1 LQTCAWPTTGPG
13 RHAALQEP
21 LHSRF
26 VLLLFA
32 VSGNGSELRGL
43 ISYRF
48 CAFRFTQQA
57 LGCAGRR
64 VNHGRGSEEGGPVL
78 PSGRTGGR
86 RGETARQEDLV
97 KGTHIPIVLH
107 RTLLLRGE
115 VVQIPVHGWRLALAD
130 PVRNGTVPSGLLRR
144 AIGTATAAW

>member
-1 LQTCAWPTTGPG
+1 M
-13 RHAALQEP
+13 EE
-21 LHSRF
+21 
-26 VLLLFA
+26 
-32 VSGNGSELRGL
+32 ELRKKQEQDEAQVE
-43 ISYRF
+43 Y
-48 CAFRFTQQA
+48 
-57 LGCAGRR
+57 
-64 VNHGRGSEEGGPVL
+64 GSEERGPVL

-144 AIGTATAAW
+144 AIGTATAAWATAA